1 MTAEVEFKK
10 VVYDKATDWLLSD
23 TAAGWPR
30 AWGILDLPD
39 RLKWVDKPLHDR
51 LLSNWGSCLTKTAAE
66 ILKVEDGDLAT
77 QLKEQVM
84 AGAKA
89 MVDEH
94 KKNYRWIYTPQY
106 AVLWMCCRGD
116 SGPASRAIFQKLQ
129 GIGHFPNA
137 AFKQPDLANSADKFY
152 VDLLQPETS
161 AGELK
166 NIFHRL
172 LHQTLRE
179 FSNDERRRHTRG
191 RLHSRPRLDPT
202 L

>member
-10 VVYDKATDWLLSD
+10 VVYVKATDWLLSD

-94 KKNYRWIYTPQY
+94 KKNYRWIYTPSTPF
-106 AVLWMCCRGD
+106 
-116 SGPASRAIFQKLQ
+116 SGCVAGAIPAQHHEPSSKNSRAS
-129 GIGHFPNA
+129 GTFPMLPLSSQIWPIALISSMLTSCNR
-137 AFKQPDLANSADKFY
+137 KPVLAS
-152 VDLLQPETS
+152 
-161 AGELK
+161 
-166 NIFHRL
+166 
-172 LHQTLRE
+172 
-179 FSNDERRRHTRG
+179 
-191 RLHSRPRLDPT
+191 
-202 L
+202 